1 MWPSAKSKHR
11 HIGST
16 GVEASPLSKLLH
28 PSRRVDVRLI
38 RSSAMPLA
46 LVLLASLLPASAQS
60 QWQVKKTLPI
70 GGDGGFDYITV
81 DAVTHR
87 LFVPRTTHTMVLD
100 ENSGKVLGDIP
111 GQTTSHGVALAP
123 KLGRGFITDGGGSG
137 SIVIFDL
144 KSYKVLGKIAAMPDA
159 DGIIYDEGQNRI
171 LVSAGDSNALITFKP
186 DIDPQS
192 GKVEAP
198 IMLGGAP
205 EFLAA
210 DGKGKVY
217 VNLEDKDVVAVVDL
231 ASRKV
236 TARWP
241 VTPGGHP
248 VGLSIDAKTHRLFV
262 GCRKPQKLVV
272 LSTADGKVEGS
283 VDIGAGVDATAA
295 DDGHAFA
302 SCRDGSLTV
311 VSDKAGK
318 VDVEQVVK
326 TRYGAKTLGVD
337 AATHLIYLP
346 TAEFETTSVPRPKA
360 KPGTFMI
367 VVAGR

>member
-1 MWPSAKSKHR
+1 M
-11 HIGST
+11 
-16 GVEASPLSKLLH
+16 
-28 PSRRVDVRLI
+28 RLI
-38 RSSAMPLA
+38 RSRAVPFA

-60 QWQVKKTLPI
+60 QWQVLKTLPI

-81 DAVTHR
+81 DAPTHR
-87 LFVPRTTHTMVLD
+87 LFVPRTTHTMVID
-100 ENSGKVLGDIP
+100 ESSGKVLADIP
-111 GQTTSHGVALAP
+111 GQKTAHGVAIVP
-123 KLGRGFITDGGGSG
+123 KLGRGFITDGGGTG

-144 KSYKVLGKIAAMPDA
+144 KTYKVLGKIATVPDS
-159 DGIIYDEGQNRI
+159 DGIIYDEAQNRI
-171 LVSAGDSNALITFKP
+171 LVSAGDSGALITFKP
-186 DIDPQS
+186 DIDPKS
-192 GKVEAP
+192 GKMEAP
-198 IMLGGAP
+198 IKLDGAP

-248 VGLSIDAKTHRLFV
+248 VGMSIDAKSHRLFV

-272 LSTADGKVEGS
+272 ISTTDGKVEGS
-283 VDIGAGVDATAA
+283 VDIGAGVDATAV
-295 DDGHAFA
+295 DEGHAFA

-326 TRYGAKTLGVD
+326 TVYGAKTLGVD
-337 AATHLIYLP
+337 SATHLIYLP
-346 TAEFETTSVPRPKA
+346 TADFEASSAPRPKA
-360 KPGTFMI
+360 KPNSFKI
-367 VVAGR
+367 VVVGRK